1 MILIIMILFIINT
14 LLLCSLIVLSLRK
27 DKNKYVYNQSTDVVS
42 LMLKRWL
49 VDKINNNERVSAS
62 DVLIQIQQIKKE
74 EIREITMSKGERS

>member
-1 MILIIMILFIINT
+1 MILIIMSLFIINT

-27 DKNKYVYNQSTDVVS
+27 DRNKYVYNQSTDVVS

-62 DVLIQIQQIKKE
+62 DVLIQIQQVKQE

>member
-14 LLLCSLIVLSLRK
+14 LLLCSLIVISLRK